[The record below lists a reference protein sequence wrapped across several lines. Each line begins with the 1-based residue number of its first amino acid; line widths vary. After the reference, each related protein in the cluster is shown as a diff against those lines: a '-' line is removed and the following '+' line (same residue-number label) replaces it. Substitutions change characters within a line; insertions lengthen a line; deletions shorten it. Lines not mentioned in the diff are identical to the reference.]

1 MQTECFFLLHKFSHI
16 WKKFYFKWSS
26 RAASVCFFCS
36 NRSDQC
42 ITVRQRTARYHLCTL
57 VHYSRALFLH
67 ILLLSIFSCCTF
79 CRFASCCNY
88 FMFYFFCVALFPN
101 CTFSYC
107 TLFKLHL
114 LRVVHFSCC
123 TFFCVALF
131 SCYICFVLHFF
142 RVALFSYCTIFK
154 LHIFCVVHFS
164 CCTFLCCTFLFP
176 FCTLFMLHLFSCFT
190 VFAAYRFTN
199 ILTTDIFHW
208 LKLISTY
215 VRLRK
220 SNS

>member
-1 MQTECFFLLHKFSHI
+1 MFFLLHKFSHV

-36 NRSDQC
+36 TRSDQC

-131 SCYICFVLHFF
+131 SCYICFVLNFF
-142 RVALFSYCTIFK
+142 SVALFSYCTIFK

-176 FCTLFMLHLFSCFT
+176 FCTLFMLHLFSCCSFF
-190 VFAAYRFTN
+190 VFYCFRSLSFHKHTN
-199 ILTTDIFHW
+199 HRHISLTETDLYICSFE
-208 LKLISTY
+208 K
-215 VRLRK
+215 K
-220 SNS
+220 